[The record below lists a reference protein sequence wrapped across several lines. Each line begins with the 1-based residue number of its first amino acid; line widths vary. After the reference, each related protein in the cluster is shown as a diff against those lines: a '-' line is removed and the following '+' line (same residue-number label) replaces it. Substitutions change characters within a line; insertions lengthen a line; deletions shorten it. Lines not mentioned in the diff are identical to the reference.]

1 MKLKKAF
8 ISNIDIIQVS
18 NFATVSS
25 VTNSPQVP
33 KESNLSQQQEVRLT
47 NNIIS
52 VISQTVDNTKN
63 ITKLTQ
69 TRNTKDNQ
77 KVKQDFLNKITKNL
91 DFSIISSPGKELEIK
106 NRLRDYDL
114 VTEYNNE
121 LIKVKNELNINK
133 YPKLMEKAPDRILTP
148 YKTYINNDPGTSKV
162 LSLLLEKYQ
171 QTFKIKAELYD
182 KLADEQKTYVELQR
196 LIVIFTAI
204 SAVSGFFGLFI
215 APFAVVAVGAGIIA
229 LVLSAF
235 KELRKSKINV
245 LKKQLELLDQIKEMD
260 FTNIIVDGSKLSV
273 DIISLTTN
281 ALIKR
286 LKVNGPLSK
295 ASKYISRGWGILS
308 VGYDF
313 YSLIKSKEEL
323 DEEMN
328 VLNKYNEQI
337 IEIKDMRAQYGKQW
351 DNFKKL
357 NKIVVI
363 SETPQNFA
371 YKSGGTGG
379 TNMFFK
385 RLIDGKIFSRKEM
398 LAMSKHEL
406 ESYNLIKVK
415 RTVSKNNQKY
425 SYEYIRSKNSNNL
438 LEDNLG

>member
-1 MKLKKAF
+1 M
-8 ISNIDIIQVS
+8 
-18 NFATVSS
+18 
-25 VTNSPQVP
+25 
-33 KESNLSQQQEVRLT
+33 
-47 NNIIS
+47 
-52 VISQTVDNTKN
+52 
-63 ITKLTQ
+63 
-69 TRNTKDNQ
+69 
-77 KVKQDFLNKITKNL
+77 
-91 DFSIISSPGKELEIK
+91 
-106 NRLRDYDL
+106 
-114 VTEYNNE
+114 
-121 LIKVKNELNINK
+121 
-133 YPKLMEKAPDRILTP
+133 
-148 YKTYINNDPGTSKV
+148 
-162 LSLLLEKYQ
+162 
-171 QTFKIKAELYD
+171 
-182 KLADEQKTYVELQR
+182 
-196 LIVIFTAI
+196 
-204 SAVSGFFGLFI
+204 FI
-215 APFAVVAVGAGIIA
+215 APLAVVAVGAGIIA

-273 DIISLTTN
+273 DILSLTAN

-295 ASKYISRGWGILS
+295 ASKYISKGWGILS

-313 YSLIKSKEEL
+313 YSLIKSKEKL

-385 RLIDGKIFSRKEM
+385 RLIDGKIFSWKEM